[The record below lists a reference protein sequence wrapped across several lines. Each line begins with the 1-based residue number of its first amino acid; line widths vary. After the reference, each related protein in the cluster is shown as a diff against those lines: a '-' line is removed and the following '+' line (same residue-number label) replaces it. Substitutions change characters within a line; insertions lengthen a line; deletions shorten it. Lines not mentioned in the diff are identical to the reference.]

1 MIDRMEIFAICLE
14 NGDTPIVSG
23 NTGEEALRKC
33 QLAP

>member
-1 MIDRMEIFAICLE
+1 MKIFAIRLE

-23 NTGEEALRKC
+23 DTTAGSVKKC